1 MWPANLFYCEVK
13 QIYQNSLLRKS
24 YFLASE
30 ENLFQND
37 FNDSSTEY
45 INNKLTQKVT
55 SLF

>member
-45 INNKLTQKVT
+45 INNKLKQKVT

>member
-45 INNKLTQKVT
+45 INNKLKQKVT
-55 SLF
+55 SLC

>member
-1 MWPANLFYCEVK
+1 MWPANLFYCELK

-45 INNKLTQKVT
+45 INNKLKQKVT